1 MENKFTNQS
10 IFRKGHLVKHS
21 KNAYQEPT
29 YLSFV
34 LVFDIV
40 NSPLLNKE
48 QAVKF
53 LRDFYKETDKADKL
67 EKFINTLLLLN
78 KEMPWYWKSISGV
91 DNAIKVYENFG
102 ESYHG
107 GDDAT
112 LEITCLESI
121 NLAISGLMDLYRQ
134 AVYDSSKWTQ
144 VLPEN
149 MRKFRM
155 QVIVSEVRD
164 QRRTKDVNQSAE
176 EIINSDLV
184 NVMPKFVFEFD
195 FCEFKPESASE
206 AFSDLSAEEPE
217 MADDL
222 KISISYETVKI
233 VNSSSQYLNGVVASN
248 DGGDNMTSLGSAA
261 NPLESFGD
269 RISRDGDGPVAGIGG
284 LIKKEAQG
292 IRDSLKSAYADDLRR
307 LDPRRLVNRPDN
319 VYGSALERF
328 IMNQAT
334 KLDQFA
340 GKATRIS
347 DNIYKGMV
355 NNADDTGEGF
365 KQSISTNIYG
375 ALPGQPIESALRRGA
390 IQSIFPM
397 INTQRS
403 NLNPGTNIYE

>member
-1 MENKFTNQS
+1 MESNKFVNQQG
-10 IFRKGHLVKHS
+10 FRKGHLVSHA
-21 KNAYQEPT
+21 KNAYQDPT

-53 LRDFYKETDKADKL
+53 LRDFYKETDKATKL
-67 EKFINTLLLLN
+67 EQFIDTLLLLN

-91 DNAIKVYENFG
+91 DRAISVYENFG

-107 GDDAT
+107 GSEAE
-112 LEITCLESI
+112 LSITCLESI
-121 NLAISGLMDLYRQ
+121 NLAITGLMDLYRQ
-134 AVYDSSKWTQ
+134 AIYDSAKWTQ

-164 QRRTKDVNQSAE
+164 QRYVAE
-176 EIINSDLV
+176 INDSVEKVINSELI

-206 AFSDLSAEEPE
+206 AFADLSATDPE
-217 MADDL
+217 MADD
-222 KISISYETVKI
+222 ISINISYEKVKI
-233 VNSSSQYLNGVVASN
+233 LTSSSQYLNGIVLSTSA
-248 DGGDNMTSLGSAA
+248 DEEQASLGASRT
-261 NPLESFGD
+261 PLQAFGD
-269 RISRDGDGPVAGIGG
+269 RIAQEGQDILQSTKNAIGT
-284 LIKKEAQG
+284 
-292 IRDSLKSAYADDLRR
+292 SLKMK
-307 LDPRRLVNRPDN
+307 DPKNLIDRPEN
-319 VYGSALERF
+319 VYGSE
-328 IMNQAT
+328 
-334 KLDQFA
+334 LDRLIQRAANAADNFA
-340 GKATRIS
+340 GQATRIP
-347 DNIYKGMV
+347 DNLYKTLL
-355 NNADDTGEGF
+355 NAGDDTGEGF
-365 KQSISTNIYG
+365 KKSISTNIYG

>member
-1 MENKFTNQS
+1 MESNKFVNQQG
-10 IFRKGHLVKHS
+10 FRKGHLVSHA
-21 KNAYQEPT
+21 KNAYQDPT

-53 LRDFYKETDKADKL
+53 LRDFYKETDKATKL
-67 EKFINTLLLLN
+67 EQFIDTLLLLN

-91 DNAIKVYENFG
+91 DRAISVYENFG

-107 GDDAT
+107 GDEAE
-112 LEITCLESI
+112 LSITCLESI
-121 NLAISGLMDLYRQ
+121 NLAITGLMDLYRQ
-134 AVYDSSKWTQ
+134 AIYDSAKWTQ

-164 QRRTKDVNQSAE
+164 QRYVAE
-176 EIINSDLV
+176 INDSVEKVINSELI

-206 AFSDLSAEEPE
+206 AFADLSATDPE
-217 MADDL
+217 MADD
-222 KISISYETVKI
+222 ISINISYEKI
-233 VNSSSQYLNGVVASN
+233 KILTSSSQYLNGIVLSTSA
-248 DGGDNMTSLGSAA
+248 DEEQASLGASRT
-261 NPLESFGD
+261 PLQAFGD
-269 RISRDGDGPVAGIGG
+269 RIAQEGQDILQSTKNAIGT
-284 LIKKEAQG
+284 
-292 IRDSLKSAYADDLRR
+292 SLKMK
-307 LDPRRLVNRPDN
+307 DPKNLIDRPEN
-319 VYGSALERF
+319 VYGSE
-328 IMNQAT
+328 
-334 KLDQFA
+334 LDRLIQRAANAADNFA
-340 GKATRIS
+340 GQATRIP
-347 DNIYKGMV
+347 DNLYKTLL
-355 NNADDTGEGF
+355 NAGDDTGEGF
-365 KQSISTNIYG
+365 KKSISTNIYG